1 GKHRIVI
8 PCSGHFKE
16 EYEKVSKLYM
26 NNQIRTTKYTL
37 LNFLPRNLF
46 EQFHRVANLYFLFL
60 VVLNWVPLVEAFQKE
75 ITMLPLVVV
84 LTIIAV
90 KDGLEDYSKY
100 KMDKQINNLLTKVY
114 SR

>member
-1 GKHRIVI
+1 MELENKDN
-8 PCSGHFKE
+8 C
-16 EYEKVSKLYM
+16 
-26 NNQIRTTKYTL
+26 L
-37 LNFLPRNLF
+37 LAQLTPIFSSCF
-46 EQFHRVANLYFLFL
+46 RVANLYFLFL

>member
-1 GKHRIVI
+1 GKRRIVI
-8 PCSGHFKE
+8 PCLEHFKE

-26 NNQIRTTKYTL
+26 NNKIRTTRYTL
-37 LNFLPRNLF
+37 LNFLPRNLY

-60 VVLNWVPLVEAFQKE
+60 VVLNWIPLVEAFQKE
-75 ITMLPLVVV
+75 ITMLPLIGV

-90 KDGLEDYSKY
+90 KDGLEDYSRY
-100 KMDKQINNLLTKVY
+100 KTDKRINNLVTKVY

>member
-1 GKHRIVI
+1 MFAL
-8 PCSGHFKE
+8 CF
-16 EYEKVSKLYM
+16 
-26 NNQIRTTKYTL
+26 
-37 LNFLPRNLF
+37 
-46 EQFHRVANLYFLFL
+46 RVANLYFLFL

-75 ITMLPLVVV
+75 ITMLPLIAV
-84 LTIIAV
+84 LTITAL

>member
-1 GKHRIVI
+1 MT
-8 PCSGHFKE
+8 
-16 EYEKVSKLYM
+16 Y
-26 NNQIRTTKYTL
+26 L
-37 LNFLPRNLF
+37 LAQLTAMFSF
-46 EQFHRVANLYFLFL
+46 CFRVANLYFLFL

-84 LTIIAV
+84 LTITAV

>member
-1 GKHRIVI
+1 MQWGNKDD
-8 PCSGHFKE
+8 C
-16 EYEKVSKLYM
+16 
-26 NNQIRTTKYTL
+26 L
-37 LNFLPRNLF
+37 LAQLTPMFSLCF
-46 EQFHRVANLYFLFL
+46 RVANLYFLFL